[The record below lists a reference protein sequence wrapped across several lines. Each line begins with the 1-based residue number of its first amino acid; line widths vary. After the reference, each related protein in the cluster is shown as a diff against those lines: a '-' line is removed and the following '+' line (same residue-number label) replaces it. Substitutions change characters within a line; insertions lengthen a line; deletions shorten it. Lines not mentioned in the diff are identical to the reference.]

1 MKKYFTNLVIIMA
14 LSILFIGCSNEENE
28 IKVETLDSSKDAKR
42 IADIINSGT
51 EGIPFPEGSKVFKKS
66 EDNFEI
72 RLPKDFYFLISE
84 LDSNGNSSH
93 RAIAEIS
100 DVSVTCSCTKGS
112 GCSPVKAQ
120 GEYYCVMNSGCTTCT
135 TSTARIGTK
144 QNIKILGIIDYNM
157 GVSFV
162 SESKSLLT
170 SSKNKIISKSIS
182 EHFLNKTEVKK
193 ALLEFYSVIYDKNI
207 PSFITENK
215 NPPAGYSFS
224 KVNLFGNEIMVPVK
238 SNSFSTELG
247 ISEIDDA
254 AVTCSCSSGSGCVK
268 KSFMGAKYC
277 DAGSCTKC
285 TLND

>member
-1 MKKYFTNLVIIMA
+1 MKKIIKTLVLVI
-14 LSILFIGCSNEENE
+14 SIATFFTSCTNDDRE
-28 IKVETLDSSKDAKR
+28 ITVETLDANKDAKR
-42 IADIINSGT
+42 IADIVNSGT
-51 EGIPFPEGSKVFKKS
+51 EGIPFPEGSKVFKNS
-66 EDNFEI
+66 EDKFEI
-72 RLPKDFYFLISE
+72 HLPKDVFFIVSE
-84 LDSNGNSSH
+84 LDANGNINH
-93 RAIAEIS
+93 RRVLEIS
-100 DVSVTCSCTKGS
+100 DVSVTCSCTKGT

-135 TSTARIGTK
+135 MSTARVGTK

-162 SESKSLLT
+162 SENKSLLT

-182 EHFLNKTEVKK
+182 EHFLSKPEVKQ
-193 ALLEFYSVIYDKNI
+193 ALLEFYSVIYDKKV
-207 PSFITENK
+207 PTFITENK
-215 NPPAGYSFS
+215 DAPSGYSFS

-238 SNSFSTELG
+238 SNSISRELG

-254 AVTCSCSSGSGCVK
+254 AVTCSCKSGSGCVK

>member
-1 MKKYFTNLVIIMA
+1 MKKIIKALVFVISITSFFTSCTNDDR
-14 LSILFIGCSNEENE
+14 E
-28 IKVETLDSSKDAKR
+28 IKVETLDANKDAKR

-51 EGIPFPEGSKVFKKS
+51 KGIPFPEGSKVFKNS
-66 EDNFEI
+66 EDKFEI
-72 RLPKDFYFLISE
+72 HLPEDVFFIMSE
-84 LDSNGNSSH
+84 LDSNGNVNH
-93 RAIAEIS
+93 RRTLEIS
-100 DVSVTCSCTKGS
+100 DVSVTCLCTKGS

-135 TSTARIGTK
+135 MSTARVGTN

-162 SESKSLLT
+162 SETKSLLT
-170 SSKNKIISKSIS
+170 SSKSKIISKSIS
-182 EHFLNKTEVKK
+182 EQFLNKTEVKK

-215 NPPAGYSFS
+215 NPPTGYSFS

-238 SNSFSTELG
+238 SNSFSRELG
-247 ISEIDDA
+247 ITEIDDTA
-254 AVTCSCSSGSGCVK
+254 FTCSCSSGSGCVK

-277 DAGSCTKC
+277 DAGSCKKC